1 MGKEGNVGI
10 KIKCISLLKKIKN
23 KIIFSFQLDKKKP
36 KNIKFFSFLKN
47 QLRHMSIKFFL

>member
-47 QLRHMSIKFFL
+47 QLRHMSLKFFL